1 MVGPVPVRILEAVIM
16 TALNVSCERC
26 ANCGY
31 YFDDRGTD
39 FEIAIHYRQYPFGIS
54 YIGYDCPI
62 CGYMEE
68 I

>member
-1 MVGPVPVRILEAVIM
+1 M

>member
-1 MVGPVPVRILEAVIM
+1 MEM
-16 TALNVSCERC
+16 NVSIERC
-26 ANCGY
+26 ANCGWY
-31 YFDDRGTD
+31 LDEFGRDYVM
-39 FEIAIHYRQYPFGIS
+39 EIHYRQYPFGIS